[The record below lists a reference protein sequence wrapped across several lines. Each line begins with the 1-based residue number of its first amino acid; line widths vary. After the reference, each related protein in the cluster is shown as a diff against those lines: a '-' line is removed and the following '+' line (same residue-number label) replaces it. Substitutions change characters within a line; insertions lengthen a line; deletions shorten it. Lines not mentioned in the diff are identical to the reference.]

1 MSEITN
7 TSEMSEQEQNRATSW
22 MLISTAN
29 ASLAPVNIKGKDYI
43 QVNQRIK
50 AFRYCYPKGTIKTT
64 IISQNEEEVMMEAE
78 IFDEDGRLLA
88 NGHAWE
94 LKSSSYINKTSYIE
108 NCETSAIGR
117 ALGMCGFGIDTSVA
131 SAEEV
136 ETAQAQQ
143 ENDKKAT
150 VNMIGKLKLGYPE
163 EAIKQICKKVGI
175 TDINDLPR
183 GIAEKLIADRKDIIT
198 QREKEGKAE
207 AKAMLES
214 EPLPFY

>member
-1 MSEITN
+1 MTEIN
-7 TSEMSEQEQNRATSW
+7 EMWLKIQ
-22 MLISTAN
+22 TAN
-29 ASLAPVNIKGKDYI
+29 QSLAPVDIKGKDYI

-64 IISQNEEEVMMEAE
+64 IVSHTEDEVMMEAE

-94 LKSSSYINKTSYIE
+94 VKSSSYVNKTSYIE

-136 ETAQAQQ
+136 ENAQTQQ
-143 ENDKKAT
+143 ENDKLITPAQLKKIQLAYPPAALDT
-150 VNMIGKLKLGYPE
+150 V
-163 EAIKQICKKVGI
+163 CKKIKVTNVNEI
-175 TDINDLPR
+175 PR
-183 GIAEKLIADRKDIIT
+183 GIAEKLINDRKDIIE
-198 QREKEGKAE
+198 QKMNEVKEGRAE
-207 AKAMLES
+207 ARKEIES
-214 EPLPFY
+214 DPLPFY